1 MKLTVTGIEELKGKF
16 AQMSL
21 EAQGHALDEAVLAG
35 AQVIAAEARAHAPI
49 LSEHHADRI
58 PGQLAASI
66 DARLGRR
73 KDNYTATATIGPRK
87 SGGFDPWW
95 AGFVEYGHRVIR
107 RGIIAGKQI
116 VNLKIKGDSSQPRGQ
131 RAIEGS
137 VVGYA
142 PAKPFLRRALQSRG
156 PEAVAII
163 KDRLVQAVE
172 RAAAE

>member
-1 MKLTVTGIEELKGKF
+1 MRLTVSGIEELKGKF

-35 AQVIAAEARAHAPI
+35 AHVIAAEARAHAPI

-107 RGIIAGKQI
+107 RGIIAGKAL
-116 VNLKIKGDSSQPRGQ
+116 VKLKVKGGG
-131 RAIEGS
+131 AGS

-142 PAKPFLRRALQSRG
+142 VAKPFLRRALQSRG

-163 KDRLVQAVE
+163 KDRLVRAVE
-172 RAAAE
+172 RAAAS